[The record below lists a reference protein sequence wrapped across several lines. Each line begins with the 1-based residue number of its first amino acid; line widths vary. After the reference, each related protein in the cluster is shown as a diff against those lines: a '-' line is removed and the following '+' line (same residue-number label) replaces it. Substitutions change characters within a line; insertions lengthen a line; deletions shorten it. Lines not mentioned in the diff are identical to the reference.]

1 MLKPLVILFINFRS
15 ITSSETVMSS
25 KNFFYGNSSFS
36 VFEYVLFLVVME
48 AGQEWVFLRFT
59 DDFWHVDGFSAR
71 CKL

>member
-1 MLKPLVILFINFRS
+1 
-15 ITSSETVMSS
+15 MSS
-25 KNFFYGNSSFS
+25 KNFLYGNSSFS